1 MPTNMRLTSRSRW
14 LLAAAAFLMGT
25 LYVLPIWKV
34 ALTAPQYPEGLG
46 MFIRISTIT
55 GFKPNDLENINNL
68 NHYIGM
74 QRIVPESIPEL
85 QFLPYVVAG
94 LIAVAL
100 AAAVTG
106 RRWLA
111 ATWVVL
117 LALLAIGGL
126 ADFYRWSYEYG
137 HNLDLENAILKIPGM
152 TYQPPII
159 GTKKLLNFTATS
171 LPALGGIAAA
181 LAFLLGV
188 SALWLERRRG
198 TAPSLAT
205 LPLGHAAGSV

>member
-1 MPTNMRLTSRSRW
+1 
-14 LLAAAAFLMGT
+14 MGT
-25 LYVLPIWKV
+25 LYVLPIWRV
-34 ALTAPQYPEGLG
+34 ALSAPQYPEGLG

-85 QFLPYVVAG
+85 QFLPHVVAG

-100 AAAVTG
+100 GAAIAG

-111 ATWVVL
+111 VTWLVL
-117 LALLAIGGL
+117 FALLAIGGL
-126 ADFYRWSYEYG
+126 ADFYRWSYDYG

-152 TYQPPII
+152 SYQPPLI

-181 LAFLLGV
+181 ISFMLGV
-188 SALWLERRRG
+188 IALWIDRRRG
-198 TAPSLAT
+198 GEREVARLSFGEAPSPA
-205 LPLGHAAGSV
+205 